1 MQLTNKQQEILNNL
15 FLFLFSD
22 RTEFYLTGSAGTGK
36 TTILKEIS
44 NILQKYHDTCILTD
58 TKQIYEKVLYT
69 ATTNEAVNV
78 IKQTLNVEAQTVH
91 SAFSLQVKDNY
102 QTGKKELI
110 TGANAKHRNKIIVI
124 DESSMIDKNLYTM
137 IIASIDNCKIIFV
150 GDKNQLLP
158 IKSSFNLLSY
168 SDGKNNLTEIIR
180 SNSNQKLQDLSEI
193 LKNNVET
200 KTVISLDQIEKY
212 VPIINKKYL
221 IDTIIP
227 NEFINTDHNNVFL
240 SYTNKAVETF
250 NQYLRKKRGFTSP
263 ILNQGEIIINKNAFT
278 NKVSLYKDNFYSVK
292 TIWSISDY
300 KNSYNFEFPVI
311 NNSTKTIQVNN
322 TTFIKHFTHDILID
336 VYSTLSNGHNSY
348 KDLVEVVRDPKHLMI
363 AKKIEADHKNWKT
376 FFYLENH
383 LGEFTFKDALT
394 VHSAQGKTYDT
405 VVIDYPT
412 LIQCKQKE
420 TLIRLLYVA
429 FTRASKNVYVLN
441 Y

>member
-1 MQLTNKQQEILNNL
+1 MKFTKKQQEILNNL

-22 RTEFYLTGSAGTGK
+22 ETEFYLTGSAGTGK

-44 NILQKYHDTCILTD
+44 NIFQKYKDTCVLTD
-58 TKQIYEKVLYT
+58 TQQIYKEILYT

-78 IKQTLNVEAQTVH
+78 IKQILNVSAKTVH
-91 SAFSLQVKDNY
+91 TAFSLQIKDNY
-102 QTGKKELI
+102 NTGKKDLI
-110 TGANAKHRNKIIVI
+110 IGANAKHRNKIIII

-137 IIASIDNCKIIFV
+137 IIGSIQNCKIIFV

-168 SDGKNNLTEIIR
+168 SDNKNNLTEIIR
-180 SNSNQKLQDLSEI
+180 SHNNKKLQDLSEI

-200 KTVISLDQIEKY
+200 KTVISLDQIQQY

-227 NEFINTDHNNVFL
+227 NEFINTEHNNVFL

-263 ILNQGEIIINKNAFT
+263 ILNQGEIIINKNAY
-278 NKVSLYKDNFYSVK
+278 NCSLFGSCKSVK
-292 TIWSISDY
+292 SFFKIRKHLRQETFSFPLQDPIKKLPYI
-300 KNSYNFEFPVI
+300 KNFNFDLIFDIYEAYC
-311 NNSTKTIQVNN
+311 NNAYCNAIVTQI
-322 TTFIKHFTHDILID
+322 
-336 VYSTLSNGHNSY
+336 
-348 KDLVEVVRDPKHLMI
+348 EVVRDPTQLI
-363 AKKIEADHKNWKT
+363 LAKKIEAKHKNWKT

-412 LIQCKQKE
+412 LMQCKQKE

>member
-1 MQLTNKQQEILNNL
+1 MKLTNKQQEILNNL

-36 TTILKEIS
+36 TTIIKEID
-44 NILQKYHDTCILTD
+44 NIFQKYKDTCILTD
-58 TKQIYEKVLYT
+58 TKQIYDKVLYT

-78 IKQTLNVEAQTVH
+78 LKQALNVEAQTVH
-91 SAFSLQVKDNY
+91 STFSLQIKDNY
-102 QTGKKELI
+102 QTGKKGL
-110 TGANAKHRNKIIVI
+110 TAGKSTTHRNKIIII
-124 DESSMIDKNLYTM
+124 DESSMIDQNLYS
-137 IIASIDNCKIIFV
+137 IIIGSIYKCKLIFV

-168 SDGKNNLTEIIR
+168 SDNKNNLTEIIR
-180 SNSNQKLQDLSEI
+180 SNSNQNLQDLSEI

-200 KTVISLDQIEKY
+200 KTVISLDQIERY

-221 IDTIIP
+221 IETIIP
-227 NEFINTDHNNVFL
+227 NEFINTEHSNIFL

-278 NKVSLYKDNFYSVK
+278 NGIGSSKKEFYNVK
-292 TIWSISDY
+292 TQFNIINYNYLENFSFPLRDPVKDLPYSTNFNFNIAVNVY
-300 KNSYNFEFPVI
+300 HVTINS
-311 NNSTKTIQVNN
+311 NSTQTTVIQVPVDP
-322 TTFIKHFTHDILID
+322 TQLIL
-336 VYSTLSNGHNSY
+336 
-348 KDLVEVVRDPKHLMI
+348 
-363 AKKIEADHKNWKT
+363 AKKIEATHKNWKT

-412 LIQCKQKE
+412 LMQCKQRE
-420 TLIRLLYVA
+420 TLVRLLYVA

>member
-1 MQLTNKQQEILNNL
+1 MKLTKKQQEILNNL
-15 FLFLFSD
+15 FLFLFSNE
-22 RTEFYLTGSAGTGK
+22 TEFYLTGSAGTGK

-44 NILQKYHDTCILTD
+44 NIFQKYIDTCILTD
-58 TKQIYEKVLYT
+58 TKQIYKKVLYT

-78 IKQTLNVEAQTVH
+78 IRQALNVEASTIH

-102 QTGKKELI
+102 RTGKKELI
-110 TGANAKHRNKIIVI
+110 TGANAKHRNKIIII

-137 IIASIDNCKIIFV
+137 IIGSIDKCKIIFV

-158 IKSSFNLLSY
+158 INSSFNLLSY
-168 SDGKNNLTEIIR
+168 SDDTNNLTEIIR

-227 NEFINTDHNNVFL
+227 NEFINTEHNNVFL

-263 ILNQGEIIINKNAFT
+263 ILNQGEKIINKNAFT
-278 NKVSLYKDNFYSVK
+278 NSIESYNKNFYSVK
-292 TIWSISDY
+292 TNFQIITHHHQEIFSFPLKDPV
-300 KNSYNFEFPVI
+300 KNLPYVKNFNF
-311 NNSTKTIQVNN
+311 
-322 TTFIKHFTHDILID
+322 DILID
-336 VYSTLSNGHNSY
+336 IYNVYQNNDKDCVTLLQVPFISY
-348 KDLVEVVRDPKHLMI
+348 SLIL
-363 AKKIEADHKNWKT
+363 AKKIEAEHKNWKT

-383 LGEFTFKDALT
+383 LGEFTFKDAMT

-412 LIQCKQKE
+412 LMQCKQKE
-420 TLIRLLYVA
+420 ILIRLLYVA

>member
-1 MQLTNKQQEILNNL
+1 MIPTNKQQEILNNL

-78 IKQTLNVEAQTVH
+78 IKQALNVEAQTVH

-102 QTGKKELI
+102 ATGKKELI

-137 IIASIDNCKIIFV
+137 IIGSIDKCKIIFV

-168 SDGKNNLTEIIR
+168 SDDKNNLTEIIR
-180 SNSNQKLQDLSEI
+180 SHSNKKLQDLSEI

-250 NQYLRKKRGFTSP
+250 NQCLRKKRGFTSP
-263 ILNQGEIIINKNAFT
+263 ILNQGEIIINKNAYTDSIINSF
-278 NKVSLYKDNFYSVK
+278 KPVK
-292 TIWSISDY
+292 TSFKIRKYLRQEIFS
-300 KNSYNFEFPVI
+300 FP
-311 NNSTKTIQVNN
+311 
-322 TTFIKHFTHDILID
+322 LID
-336 VYSTLSNGHNSY
+336 PIKQSPYIKNFNFDLLFDVYDVYQNNVVTY
-348 KDLVEVVRDPKHLMI
+348 IEVVRDPAQLI
-363 AKKIEADHKNWKT
+363 LAKKIEADHKNWKT

-412 LIQCKQKE
+412 LMQCKQKE